1 MRKELGSPQAQRACG
16 ALAVLYEK
24 RTPVGLISGPPGE
37 GWFPAKGRNPSGG
50 KDHFFF
56 CGKRNGPSP
65 LVRTNSI
72 SLHPPCGGYPLYSI
86 HSSSPHK
93 SCAFAGPPGRST
105 GHWYWENGGFRLY
118 ALFGDQSRPLRPSHG
133 GTEKRRWF
141 YPAAAWL
148 CHSRGRVRRWV
159 LLWRGALP
167 VQRGDAPGASG
178 KPRPTARRSA
188 RCTEYPALR
197 EAPAGGGWLGPPA
210 SPYSTR
216 AGRNGRKGSSLSY
229 ESCWP
234 PFSWYQRP
242 RRPA

>member
-1 MRKELGSPQAQRACG
+1 MRKEPGSPQAQRACG
-16 ALAVLYEK
+16 ALAVLCEK

-56 CGKRNGPSP
+56 CEKRNGPSP

-105 GHWYWENGGFRLY
+105 GRCYWENGGFRLY

-141 YPAAAWL
+141 YLVAAWL
-148 CHSRGRVRRWV
+148 CYSRGRV
-159 LLWRGALP
+159 WRGALP

-178 KPRPTARRSA
+178 KPRPTDRRSA

-197 EAPAGGGWLGPPA
+197 EAPAGGGGIEQKPLPVSGCD
-210 SPYSTR
+210 
-216 AGRNGRKGSSLSY
+216 GRNGREWSAEPAKSR
-229 ESCWP
+229 WP
-234 PFSWYQRP
+234 PFSTINAP
-242 RRPA
+242 